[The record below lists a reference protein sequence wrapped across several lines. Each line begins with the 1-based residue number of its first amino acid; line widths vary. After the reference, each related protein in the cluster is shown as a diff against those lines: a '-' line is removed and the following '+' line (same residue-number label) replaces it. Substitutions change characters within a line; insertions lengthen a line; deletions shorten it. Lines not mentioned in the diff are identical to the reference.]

1 MNTQVILDKLHRLS
15 PEKISEVEDFVDF
28 LQQRELENQM
38 IQAAAQL
45 AEPSF
50 QAVWDNSEDSAYDR
64 L

>member
-1 MNTQVILDKLHRLS
+1 MKPQVILDKLQRLS
-15 PEKISEVEDFVDF
+15 PEKIAEVEDFVDF

-38 IQAAAQL
+38 IQAVAQL